1 MEKDEQRNFIIAA
14 LLMMGLLFLYQVTV
28 AGPQQRYRA
37 AQPPAASAGTVPGAA
52 LTEPGTP
59 GAAKSV
65 ADLAEARALS
75 PRATFDA
82 QAVQGSIR
90 LAGARLDDVSLK
102 QHFIKVD
109 RTEPIHLLRPEESP
123 FGFFATYYWADGN
136 QLIAGRASPW
146 KAVVPGAV
154 TPGAPLKLRLEA
166 EGVTIDREIRV
177 DDHFMFTFRDTV
189 TNTSAAARTL
199 RPIGSIE
206 RQGRPEGFI
215 TATDPST
222 LPNDTLAHMGLMGSV
237 NGKLILQKYKPLF
250 EQKKLKTETANGLM
264 PLSRGG
270 WWALSDKFWFGALVP
285 DQTRAF
291 TPSLNRARLA
301 GGGPLELV
309 TDGEPFTL
317 APGARVTT
325 ENRIFAGAKRL
336 SVLESYQKTLGI
348 TAFSNAIDWGWAYV
362 MTKPFYYVLN
372 WLYHNLGSIGLAILA
387 LTVLIKL
394 PLVPLFNTSYKSLAK
409 MKKLQEPMAEI
420 RERFKNDP
428 QKQQAET
435 LKLMQS
441 EGANPLAGC
450 LPIFFTIP
458 IFYALYKTLYICL
471 EMRHAPFLFMK
482 DLSAPDPTALINLFG
497 LLPFDA
503 AGIKAIPLLGVVIGI
518 GILPLLYGL
527 TMFILQTLSPPP
539 PDKMQA
545 NILMAMPL
553 IFMFVFA
560 NFAAGL
566 VMYWVWSNILS
577 FIQQYAI
584 MRANGVETEVGKFAK
599 RLFSGNKAS
608 AREGRMMIR

>member
-14 LLMMGLLFLYQVTV
+14 LLMMGLLFLYQVMV

-37 AQPPAASAGTVPGAA
+37 EQAKAAAAQQAVIPGAA
-52 LTEPGTP
+52 PGSPINTGGTQ
-59 GAAKSV
+59 GAGQPV
-65 ADLAEARALS
+65 QDLKEARALS

-82 QAVQGSIR
+82 PAVQGSIR

-109 RTEPIHLLRPEESP
+109 RAEPIHLLRPEESQY
-123 FGFFATYYWADGN
+123 GFFATYYWADGAT
-136 QLIAGRASPW
+136 LVAGRASPW
-146 KAVVPGAV
+146 RVTTNGAL

-166 EGVTIDREIRV
+166 DGVTIDREILV
-177 DDHFMFTFRDTV
+177 DEHFMFTFRDTV
-189 TNTSAAARTL
+189 TNTSTATRIL

-222 LPNDTLAHMGLMGSV
+222 LPNDTLAHMGVMGSV
-237 NGKLILQKYKPLF
+237 GGKDIFQKYKPLF
-250 EQKKLKTETANGLM
+250 EQKKIKSEVGDGVL
-264 PLSRGG
+264 PLTRGG

-291 TPSLNRARLA
+291 TPSLNRKRLQ

-309 TDGEPFTL
+309 TEGEAFTL
-317 APGARVTT
+317 SPGASVTA
-325 ENRIFAGAKRL
+325 ENRVFAGAKRL
-336 SVLESYQKTLGI
+336 SVLSDYQKNLRI
-348 TAFSNAIDWGWAYV
+348 TNFSNAIDWGWAYV

-372 WLYHNLGSIGLAILA
+372 WLYQKLGSIGLAILA

-420 RERFKNDP
+420 RERFKSDP

-435 LKLMQS
+435 LKLMQA

-482 DLSAPDPTALINLFG
+482 DLSAPDPTALVNLFG

-503 AGIKAIPLLGVVIGI
+503 SGIKAIPLLGVVIGI
-518 GILPLLYGL
+518 GILPLLYGV

-599 RLFSGNKAS
+599 RIFNRGKTS
-608 AREGRMMIR
+608 AG